1 MDFVDSG
8 CAMRKTV
15 TRQNSK
21 LRGESSKSDYVI
33 WEIEVPKVT
42 GRWLLAPPAALWFL
56 QPGAGSVPSQGV
68 EQRMNGDLSVSLP
81 LRRTGVMS
89 QYTAVNNRRVRA
101 TPGAAVLVGLIVP
114 HLPAQSVSLML

>member
-1 MDFVDSG
+1 MNDTDFVDSG

-56 QPGAGSVPSQGV
+56 QPGAGSVLARCRPREANS
-68 EQRMNGDLSVSLP
+68 E
-81 LRRTGVMS
+81 
-89 QYTAVNNRRVRA
+89 
-101 TPGAAVLVGLIVP
+101 
-114 HLPAQSVSLML
+114 

>member
-42 GRWLLAPPAALWFL
+42 SRWPRTPPATLWFF
-56 QPGAGSVPSQGV
+56 QPGTGSVPPRGD
-68 EQRMNGDLSVSLP
+68 EQQTNGDLGILLP
-81 LRRTGVMS
+81 LGVTS
-89 QYTAVNNRRVRA
+89 QYTAVDNRRVGATARA
-101 TPGAAVLVGLIVP
+101 LVLVGLIVP
-114 HLPAQSVSLML
+114 HLPPQSVSLML